1 MSGFGVGYG
10 DIVTAIRQGK
20 QLYDSF
26 YDEFENSPKQI
37 QELLQI
43 SKDVRDTVLRYEEVV
58 SRWGQRLPGIEA
70 IKAKLDEA
78 DKIVEKNSV
87 LITEPG
93 VSSNGV
99 QYKFHRVWKTARL
112 GFDERVSRIT
122 DGLQLQ
128 LGMLVAKFFAIAAY
142 VKLSQS

>member
-26 YDEFENSPKQI
+26 YDDFENAPKQVL
-37 QELLQI
+37 ELLEI

-70 IKAKLDEA
+70 IKSKLDEA

-87 LITEPG
+87 LVEDQTE
-93 VSSNGV
+93 V
-99 QYKFHRVWKTARL
+99 QKRLKRVWKTARF
-112 GFDERVSRIT
+112 GFDERADKVKN
-122 DGLQLQ
+122 GLQLL

-142 VKLSQS
+142 VGLCHTL

>member
-26 YDEFENSPKQI
+26 YDDFQNSPKQV
-37 QELLQI
+37 QELLEVA
-43 SKDVRDTVLRYEEVV
+43 KDVRDTVLRYEDVL

-70 IKAKLDEA
+70 IKSKLDEA
-78 DKIVEKNSV
+78 DNLVKRNSE
-87 LITEPG
+87 LIEQPG
-93 VSSNGV
+93 VAANGV
-99 QYKFHRVWKTARL
+99 QYRMKRVWKTARL
-112 GFDERVSRIT
+112 GFDERIKKVT

-128 LGMLVAKFFAIAAY
+128 LGMLVAKFFAIAA
-142 VKLSQS
+142 